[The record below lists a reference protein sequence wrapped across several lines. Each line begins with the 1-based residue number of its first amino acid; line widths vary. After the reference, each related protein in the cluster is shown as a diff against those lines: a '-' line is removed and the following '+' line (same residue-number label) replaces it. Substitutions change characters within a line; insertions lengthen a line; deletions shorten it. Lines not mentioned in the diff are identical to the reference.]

1 MIRKGGIE
9 SDQLLDSPGRE
20 EADTTCF
27 PMKRTA
33 FGRWLITAAYGS
45 GSNQSWRI
53 GEVVATKNGSLQPRQ
68 SAHGSLQERTTLDGH
83 VIVIGEPSYVSKK
96 YVHG

>member
-1 MIRKGGIE
+1 
-9 SDQLLDSPGRE
+9 
-20 EADTTCF
+20 
-27 PMKRTA
+27 MKWTG

-68 SAHGSLQERTTLDGH
+68 SAPGSLQQRTTLDGH
-83 VIVIGEPSYVSKK
+83 VIVIGGTSYQSDECFR
-96 YVHG
+96 GRF